1 MSTFENINLS
11 DFEEIPPVKYAYAR
25 IDFTYSIDEDHK
37 LFVRHGSKVQ
47 YSEKDGKVTLYH
59 KGAIITLPKETFAL
73 RYKKA
78 EE

>member
-1 MSTFENINLS
+1 MSEVENIDFA
-11 DFEEIPPVKYAYAR
+11 DFEEVPPVKYAYAR
-25 IDFTYSIDEDHK
+25 IDFTYFVDADHK

-47 YSEKDGKVTLYH
+47 YSEKDGKVTVYH
-59 KGAIITLPKETFAL
+59 NKATITLPKETFDL